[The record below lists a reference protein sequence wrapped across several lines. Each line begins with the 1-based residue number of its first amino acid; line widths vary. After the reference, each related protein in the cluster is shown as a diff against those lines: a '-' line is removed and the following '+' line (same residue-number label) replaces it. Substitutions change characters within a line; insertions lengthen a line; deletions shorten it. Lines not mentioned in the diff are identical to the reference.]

1 LNSSRRLVRVGR
13 VIIEKDWIAFR
24 TPILLITTSMI
35 AGSVMTAAGFVPPA
49 QVRQMAA
56 GMLAA
61 VPFIYAQF
69 CFDSARRDGG
79 LQLLLALPMTP
90 TELVLA
96 KFASLFSMTLFTINV
111 PVILIRDLRVM
122 AYTNATGLFMASVFM
137 AFSVVSSKPWVPQ
150 VPLWLVI
157 LLSIPLRGRVD
168 FPPSLVAHASLA
180 ASTAVALIP
189 GIVFVSCRSFSRDS
203 L

>member
-1 LNSSRRLVRVGR
+1 MNSSRRLVRVGR
-13 VIIEKDWIAFR
+13 VVIEEDWIAFR
-24 TPILLITTSMI
+24 TPFLLITTGMI
-35 AGSVMTAAGFVPPA
+35 AGSVITAAAFVPPA
-49 QVRQMAA
+49 QARQMAA

-61 VPFIYAQF
+61 VSFIYARF
-69 CFDSARRDGG
+69 CFYSARRDGG

-137 AFSVVSSKPWVPQ
+137 AFSVVSLKPWVPQ
-150 VPLWLVI
+150 IPLWLVI
-157 LLSIPLRGRVD
+157 LVSIPLRGHVD
-168 FPPSLVAHASLA
+168 FPSRIAHASLA